1 MAKWSDESV
10 KYNAILAV

>member
-1 MAKWSDESV
+1 MAKWSDERV